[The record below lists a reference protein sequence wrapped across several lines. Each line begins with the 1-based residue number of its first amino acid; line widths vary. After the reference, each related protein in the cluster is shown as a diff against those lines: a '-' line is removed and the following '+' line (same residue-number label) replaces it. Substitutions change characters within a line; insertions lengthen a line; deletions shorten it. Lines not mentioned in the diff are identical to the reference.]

1 MFCFGYIQ
9 WKQWKWRRR
18 SVVFWHRTSNLP
30 GDINYVC
37 PLGQRDS
44 VVQNNLRALLL
55 ISCLYCVNR
64 FWLKD
69 AVVAPMISYF
79 LRCYFND
86 CLAGIA
92 VIAYTNLIFGLS
104 RMGKAI
110 VKTYSAA
117 ALVCIACGILWEY
130 LLPAFIQHGTSDVW
144 DIAAYVLGGCTY
156 IILARRLGNEN
167 AT

>member
-1 MFCFGYIQ
+1 MFCFWYIQ

-37 PLGQRDS
+37 PLSQRDS

-55 ISCLYCVNR
+55 ISCLYCANR

-92 VIAYTNLIFGLS
+92 VIAYTNLVFGLS